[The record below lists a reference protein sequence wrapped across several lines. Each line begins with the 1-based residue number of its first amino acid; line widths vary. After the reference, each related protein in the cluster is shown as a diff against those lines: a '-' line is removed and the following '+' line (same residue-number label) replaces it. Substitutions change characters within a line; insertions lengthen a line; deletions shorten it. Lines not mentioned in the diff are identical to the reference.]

1 MVNFIKEAFELVDAS
16 KEILQKA
23 IRNIKG
29 GVKISE
35 VGHIMETEAKKR
47 GFKVVKNLGGH
58 GIGRSLHEQPDE
70 IMNYKNQF
78 DQRRFRKNSV
88 VAIETFITTTSTYA
102 TELND
107 GWTMVGNKGGFMA
120 QHEHTIVITDGNPII
135 LTEMNG
141 IWN

>member
-1 MVNFIKEAFELVDAS
+1 M
-16 KEILQKA
+16 
-23 IRNIKG
+23 
-29 GVKISE
+29 
-35 VGHIMETEAKKR
+35 
-47 GFKVVKNLGGH
+47 
-58 GIGRSLHEQPDE
+58 
-70 IMNYKNQF
+70 
-78 DQRRFRKNSV
+78 

-141 IWN
+141 IWD